1 MSDLRRI
8 QYERD
13 HGPHRE
19 LELHEGSLLTFV
31 YDIPY
36 FPPCG
41 IFPPFHILNQFFALG
56 HGGGGMGPGAEWE
69 PFSVNAE
76 EYRALVEALKATPL
90 AEVNPSARYAWRVPE
105 FDASLDHIENFME
118 WLIAACQKH
127 GKKGREKVSDLGR
140 SV

>member
-1 MSDLRRI
+1 MRHFPAVSHFEPIFRLGTRRR
-8 QYERD
+8 RD
-13 HGPHRE
+13 
-19 LELHEGSLLTFV
+19 
-31 YDIPY
+31 
-36 FPPCG
+36 
-41 IFPPFHILNQFFALG
+41 
-56 HGGGGMGPGAEWE
+56 GPGAEWE